1 MIQRIQSVYL
11 LVVTILIIICLCS
24 PVGSYIGSD
33 YSVSALTNL
42 CLTMADGTKD
52 YAPWAL
58 FVILLVVAVLAFGT
72 IFLFKKRM
80 LQIRLTIFSTIL
92 LIGYYATLVT
102 FIFMLKE
109 ESMTFSPS
117 WTVCLPLVA
126 IILNWLAIRA
136 IGKDEVLVKSHDG
149 WRQAKGIIM
158 YHFKSLQ
165 DSSWGRVYYER
176 ESFFYLVI
184 SIR

>member
-42 CLTMADGTKD
+42 CLTMADGT
-52 YAPWAL
+52 
-58 FVILLVVAVLAFGT
+58 

-109 ESMTFSPS
+109 ESMTFSLS

-136 IGKDEVLVKSHDG
+136 IGKDEVLVKAYD
-149 WRQAKGIIM
+149 R
-158 YHFKSLQ
+158 L
-165 DSSWGRVYYER
+165 R
-176 ESFFYLVI
+176 
-184 SIR
+184 